1 MSVFYTKAQIG
12 RKSSREE
19 EIVINTRAKIMFA
32 SLSSDLKLLFDWFK
46 RLTVLEKF
54 EVEEYLA
61 DPSTF
66 FKQLRNGFILSK
78 LGIVAI
84 DMKSSFYSNY
94 VSSSAQTR

>member
-1 MSVFYTKAQIG
+1 MSVFYTQTQIG
-12 RKSSREE
+12 RKRSREE
-19 EIVINTRAKIMFA
+19 ETVINMRAKIMFA
-32 SLSSDLKLLFDWFK
+32 SLSSDLKPLFDWLQ
-46 RLTVLEKF
+46 RLNVLEKV

-61 DPSTF
+61 DPSAF

-84 DMKSSFYSNY
+84 DMKSSFYGNY

>member
-1 MSVFYTKAQIG
+1 MSVFYTQTQIG
-12 RKSSREE
+12 RKRSREE
-19 EIVINTRAKIMFA
+19 ETVVNMRAKIMFS
-32 SLSSDLKLLFDWFK
+32 SLSSDLKPLFDWLQ
-46 RLTVLEKF
+46 RLNVLEKV

-84 DMKSSFYSNY
+84 DMKSSFYGNY

>member
-1 MSVFYTKAQIG
+1 MSVFYTPTQIG
-12 RKSSREE
+12 RKKSREE
-19 EIVINTRAKIMFA
+19 ETVVNRRAKIMFS
-32 SLSSDLKLLFDWFK
+32 SLSADLKPVFDWLQ
-46 RLTVLEKF
+46 RLSVLEKDEF
-54 EVEEYLA
+54 KEYLD

-78 LGIVAI
+78 LGIVAT

>member
-1 MSVFYTKAQIG
+1 MSVFYTQRPIG

-19 EIVINTRAKIMFA
+19 ETVINMRAKLMFA
-32 SLSSDLKLLFDWFK
+32 SLSSDLKPLFDWLQ
-46 RLTVLEKF
+46 RLSVLEKV
-54 EVEEYLA
+54 EVDEYLG